1 LSQTS
6 ITDPLELVT
15 AAIVVVN
22 TVDDDDDDW
31 DDEVNEDD
39 DGVFVEKDDS
49 NEGQAITTPSD
60 VDDQAKS
67 ATEHSDEL
75 NVGEEPKNNANPSPS
90 VELLLLEE
98 LDEEENET

>member
-15 AAIVVVN
+15 VPIVVVN

-39 DGVFVEKDDS
+39 VDVFVEKDDS
-49 NEGQAITTPSD
+49 NDGQAITTPSD